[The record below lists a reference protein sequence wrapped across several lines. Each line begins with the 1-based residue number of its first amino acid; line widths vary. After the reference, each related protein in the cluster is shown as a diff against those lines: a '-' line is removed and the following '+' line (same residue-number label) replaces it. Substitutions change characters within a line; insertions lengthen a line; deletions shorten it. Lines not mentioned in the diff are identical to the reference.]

1 MIIDFLLSIDIGMGK
16 VENGVKMGKDGTPES
31 FDIDSTGCRAFVC
44 AVSCL
49 DPVLIKGLASLL
61 KYFHRP
67 SEKINMFEIKV
78 YFCHWLD
85 ALSHLLSV
93 QKLKA
98 NKL

>member
-1 MIIDFLLSIDIGMGK
+1 MGK
-16 VENGVKMGKDGTPES
+16 VKNRVKWGKDGTTES
-31 FDIDSTGCRAFVC
+31 LDIDSTGCRAFVC

-67 SEKINMFEIKV
+67 SEKINMFLIKV
-78 YFCHWLD
+78 YLSRWLD

>member
-1 MIIDFLLSIDIGMGK
+1 MGK
-16 VENGVKMGKDGTPES
+16 VENGVKMVEDGTIES
-31 FDIDSTGCRAFVC
+31 LDIDSTGCRIFVC

-49 DPVLIKGLASLL
+49 DLVLIKVLASLL

-67 SEKINMFEIKV
+67 SEKINMFEIKL

-85 ALSHLLSV
+85 ALSHLLPV
-93 QKLKA
+93 QKLNA

>member
-1 MIIDFLLSIDIGMGK
+1 MGK
-16 VENGVKMGKDGTPES
+16 VKNREKWGKDGTTES
-31 FDIDSTGCRAFVC
+31 LDIDSTGCRAFVC

-67 SEKINMFEIKV
+67 SEKINIFLIKV
-78 YFCHWLD
+78 YFSRWLD

-93 QKLKA
+93 QSVKA

>member
-1 MIIDFLLSIDIGMGK
+1 MGK
-16 VENGVKMGKDGTPES
+16 VKNRVKWGKDGTTES
-31 FDIDSTGCRAFVC
+31 LDIDSTGCRAFVC

-67 SEKINMFEIKV
+67 SEKINMFSKKV
-78 YFCHWLD
+78 YLSRWLD